1 MNLRSIARGDAEIVC
16 VVGPTAS
23 GKSALALDLA
33 ERENGEIIS
42 ADSVQIYRLF
52 DIGSGKPD
60 QTERS
65 RVRHHLIDSCDALEP
80 VDAMKY
86 ARLAQ
91 DAIDDV
97 RTRGKLPIVCGGTFL
112 WVRALLY
119 GLAPM
124 PAGDPIIRA
133 GHEAVAKEHGRAALH
148 ERLRGVDPDSA
159 ARLSPNDFVRV
170 SRALE
175 VFELTGRPMSV
186 WQREHGF
193 KVEQYKA
200 TLIGMRWPT
209 AELAV
214 RIAARTK
221 GFLAAGW
228 IGEVKEL
235 VRLGY
240 RDARAMSSVGYRQV
254 LAHLE
259 GQLAENDLAPAI
271 DRATRVFARRQ
282 RTWLRDQPVQWIDP
296 NDAGTLESR
305 PRDG

>member
-1 MNLRSIARGDAEIVC
+1 MTVQSIDRNDAEIVC

-23 GKSALALDLA
+23 GKSAFALDLA
-33 ERENGEIIS
+33 ERDNGEIIS

-97 RTRGKLPIVCGGTFL
+97 RRRGKLPIVCGGTFL

-124 PAGDPIIRA
+124 PAGDQNIRA
-133 GHEAVAKEHGRAALH
+133 GHEAVANEHGRAALH
-148 ERLRGVDPDSA
+148 ERLREVDPDSA

-193 KVEQYKA
+193 KVERYKA
-200 TLIGMRWPT
+200 RLVGVRWP
-209 AELAV
+209 AADLAV
-214 RIAARTK
+214 RIAERTK
-221 GFLAAGW
+221 RFLAAGW

-254 LAHLE
+254 LAHVE
-259 GQLAENDLAPAI
+259 GQLAENDLAPAV

-296 NDAGTLESR
+296 DA
-305 PRDG
+305 